1 MTFNK
6 WDVWLAK
13 VRYDDSMDIKIR
25 PVLIIDTKL
34 MTVFALKMTGQNPR
48 ANYSGE
54 YSVIKWH
61 EAGLDKQTVIR
72 ASKKLSLCDSD
83 FVKRL
88 GRLQV
93 IDIVNIKSILQSIR
107 E

>member
-1 MTFNK
+1 MT
-6 WDVWLAK
+6 
-13 VRYDDSMDIKIR
+13 S
-25 PVLIIDTKL
+25 
-34 MTVFALKMTGQNPR
+34 
-48 ANYSGE
+48 SG
-54 YSVIKWH
+54 SRGRNGV
-61 EAGLDKQTVIR
+61 DKQTVIR

>member
-6 WDVWLAK
+6 WDIWLAR
-13 VRYDDSMDIKIR
+13 VRYEDSTDIKIR
-25 PVLIIDTKL
+25 PVLIIDT
-34 MTVFALKMTGQNPR
+34 TSIIVFALKMTSQNPR
-48 ANYSGE
+48 VNYSGE
-54 YSVIKWH
+54 YRVIKWH

-88 GRLQV
+88 GRLQAV
-93 IDIVNIKSILQSIR
+93 DIVNVKNILQR
-107 E
+107 LK

>member
-1 MTFNK
+1 MMFNK
-6 WDVWLAK
+6 WDIWLAR
-13 VRYDDSMDIKIR
+13 VRYEDSTDIKIR
-25 PVLIIDTKL
+25 PVLIIDTTSIIVL
-34 MTVFALKMTGQNPR
+34 ALKMTSQNPR
-48 ANYSGE
+48 VNYSWE

-88 GRLQV
+88 GRLQAV
-93 IDIVNIKSILQSIR
+93 DIVNVKNILQR
-107 E
+107 LK